1 MAEEHLDRAGKAMPK
16 LTLRID
22 FDADRAIGPGKVKL
36 LEMIDKHG
44 SISEAGRQMG
54 MSYRRAW
61 LLVDSLNR
69 SFNVPVIASQKGGQH
84 GGGAAL
90 TEFGH
95 AVVQHYRA
103 IESAA
108 EKAGGAHIEAL
119 SAALA
124 RRVRPASKITGAKRR
139 RLARSVG

>member
-1 MAEEHLDRAGKAMPK
+1 MPK

-69 SFNVPVIASQKGGQH
+69 SFSVSVIASQQ
-84 GGGAAL
+84 
-90 TEFGH
+90 
-95 AVVQHYRA
+95 RRP
-103 IESAA
+103 
-108 EKAGGAHIEAL
+108 
-119 SAALA
+119 A
-124 RRVRPASKITGAKRR
+124 RRW
-139 RLARSVG
+139 RSLDRIRVMP

>member
-1 MAEEHLDRAGKAMPK
+1 MPR

-22 FDADRAIGPGKVKL
+22 FDADRAIGPGKIKL

-69 SFNVPVIASQKGGQH
+69 SFSTPVIASQKGGQR
-84 GGGAAL
+84 GGGASL

-95 AVVQHYRA
+95 AVVQNYRA
-103 IESAA
+103 VENAA
-108 EKAGGAHIEAL
+108 EKAGAAHINAL
-119 SAALA
+119 AAALA
-124 RRVRPASKITGAKRR
+124 KRTRPTRKIIGEKTR
-139 RLARSVG
+139 RLARNLG

>member
-1 MAEEHLDRAGKAMPK
+1 MAVSQEADADKTRRMAMPK

-84 GGGAAL
+84 GGGAA
-90 TEFGH
+90 
-95 AVVQHYRA
+95 
-103 IESAA
+103 
-108 EKAGGAHIEAL
+108 
-119 SAALA
+119 
-124 RRVRPASKITGAKRR
+124 
-139 RLARSVG
+139 

>member
-1 MAEEHLDRAGKAMPK
+1 MPK

-69 SFNVPVIASQKGGQH
+69 SFRVPVIASQKGGQH

-103 IESAA
+103 VESAA
-108 EKAGGAHIEAL
+108 EKAGAAHIEAL
-119 SAALA
+119 AAALA
-124 RRVRPASKITGAKRR
+124 KRARPTQKNYRRENPPAGAKS
-139 RLARSVG
+139 RLK

>member
-1 MAEEHLDRAGKAMPK
+1 MWVATGADGQIAGVVAPAPGDAPGALDLNK

-69 SFNVPVIASQKGGQH
+69 SFNVPVIASQKGGH
-84 GGGAAL
+84 ECAIAPP
-90 TEFGH
+90 
-95 AVVQHYRA
+95 AV
-103 IESAA
+103 
-108 EKAGGAHIEAL
+108 K
-119 SAALA
+119 
-124 RRVRPASKITGAKRR
+124 
-139 RLARSVG
+139 

>member
-124 RRVRPASKITGAKRR
+124 RRVRRASKITGAKRR

>member
-1 MAEEHLDRAGKAMPK
+1 MPK

-36 LEMIDKHG
+36 LEMIDKYG

-69 SFNVPVIASQKGGQH
+69 SFRVPVIASQKGGQH

-103 IESAA
+103 VESAA
-108 EKAGGAHIEAL
+108 EKAGAAHIKAL
-119 SAALA
+119 TAGRLSSHPERLWPRAMRSRNVIINSSLDRRFVA
-124 RRVRPASKITGAKRR
+124 RC
-139 RLARSVG
+139 